1 MSSSKDNPVAFPHR
15 SRIPSP
21 YNGQGTGNGGRPK
34 EGGRPEPKKLWV
46 ILDDIKFQ
54 HTLFALPFALMS
66 SFLASR
72 GLPPLDKLGWI
83 LLAMVGARSA
93 AMSFNRM
100 ADARYDRLNPRT
112 QGWALPTGRISLR
125 QYLVF
130 WLAAVLVFLYACY
143 RLNPL
148 ALTLSPVAL
157 GVLFFYSLTKR
168 FTAFSHFFLGASLG
182 IAPIGAWVAIR
193 EEISLESLILGA
205 AVTLW
210 TAGFDLIYACQDID
224 FDRQQGLF
232 SWPARHGI
240 AGALWLSRFLH
251 LGMVGLLLSLVWL
264 SALRQ
269 FYPAGVLL
277 VAALLIYEHSLVKP
291 SDLSRVNRAFF
302 TVNGAVSLLLFGFT
316 AIDCLWRF

>member
-1 MSSSKDNPVAFPHR
+1 MSSSKGNPSVSPLHTRSSHPH
-15 SRIPSP
+15 
-21 YNGQGTGNGGRPK
+21 NGQGTGNGGRLN
-34 EGGRPEPKKLWV
+34 RNQWLEPKKVWV

-54 HTLFALPFALMS
+54 HTVFALPFALMS
-66 SFLASR
+66 AFLASR
-72 GLPPLDKLGWI
+72 GFPPLDKLGWI

-112 QGWALPTGRISLR
+112 RGWALPAGRISPG
-125 QYLVF
+125 QYLLF
-130 WLAAVLVFLYACY
+130 WLAAVLAFLYACM

-148 ALTLSPVAL
+148 ALKLSPVAL
-157 GVLFFYSLTKR
+157 GVLFLYSLTKR
-168 FTAFSHFFLGASLG
+168 FTTFSHFFLGASLG

-193 EEISLESLILGA
+193 EEISLESLILGT

-251 LGMVGLLLSLVWL
+251 LGMVGLLLSLVWF
-264 SALRQ
+264 SPLRQ

-291 SDLSRVNRAFF
+291 SDFSRINRAFF

-316 AIDCLWRF
+316 AIDCLLS

>member
-1 MSSSKDNPVAFPHR
+1 MDPPQNRRGGSPQPRQV
-15 SRIPSP
+15 PSP
-21 YNGQGTGNGGRPK
+21 YNGYGRGENGRPK
-34 EGGRPEPKKLWV
+34 GGGGLGLGRLWV

-54 HTLFALPFALMS
+54 HTVFALPFALMS
-66 SFLASR
+66 SFLAAQ

-93 AMSFNRM
+93 AMAFNRM
-100 ADARYDRLNPRT
+100 VDARYDRLNPRT
-112 QGWALPTGRISLR
+112 QGWALPAGRIRLG

-130 WLAAVLVFLYACY
+130 WLAAVLVFLYACA

-148 ALTLSPVAL
+148 ALKLSPAAL
-157 GVLFFYSLTKR
+157 GILLFYSLTKR
-168 FTAFSHFFLGASLG
+168 FTVFSHFFLGASLG

-193 EEISLESLILGA
+193 EEISPESLILGT

-240 AGALWLSRFLH
+240 GGALWLSRLLH
-251 LGMVGLLLSLVWL
+251 LGMVGLLLLLAGL
-264 SALRQ
+264 SPLRQ
-269 FYPAGVLL
+269 FYLLGVLL
-277 VAALLIYEHSLVKP
+277 VAALLVYEHSLVKP

-302 TVNGAVSLLLFGFT
+302 TVNGAVSLALFGFT
-316 AIDCLWRF
+316 AIDCLWYF